1 MKPSAADINSVIE
14 AVVSVDGKKFRIWI
28 PAMFIKIVRNT
39 SSLYSGSLGS
49 KTIYPHKYFK
59 SADEARKVIEDGV
72 GDHDDLIMW
81 GKTRSEEGPI

>member
-59 SADEARKVIEDGV
+59 SADEARKVI
-72 GDHDDLIMW
+72 
-81 GKTRSEEGPI
+81 